1 MSSGTFLSAGMQI
14 DSVLLLKR
22 PRLAGRPA
30 LKVTEFPLSSVFI
43 RDVKLRERRRPDVQ
57 RETMIPGTPNAT
69 FPSWNSSKAQSSG
82 RIRDPPLGSRLARL
96 SFRHRR
102 RP

>member
-14 DSVLLLKR
+14 DSVRWLKK

-43 RDVKLRERRRPDVQ
+43 RDVKLQERRRPDVQ
-57 RETMIPGTPNAT
+57 REMKIPGTPNTT
-69 FPSWNSSKAQSSG
+69 FPSWDSSKAQSSV
-82 RIRDPPLGSRLARL
+82 RIRDPPLGSRLDRL
-96 SFRHRR
+96 SFRHRP